1 MPNSFQTFRYEIRIP
16 VTVTLSSS
24 EEPEYLK
31 ATEMA
36 IKNIDLMR
44 QIRDAVDKNLAM
56 PANCV
61 SEPGFAGASISPARL
76 ERLP

>member
-1 MPNSFQTFRYEIRIP
+1 MPNSSHQTVRYEIRIP

-24 EEPEYLK
+24 QESEYLK

-36 IKNIDLMR
+36 IKSIDLMR

-56 PANCV
+56 PESDFV
-61 SEPGFAGASISPARL
+61 GASISPARL
-76 ERLP
+76 ERLPSE